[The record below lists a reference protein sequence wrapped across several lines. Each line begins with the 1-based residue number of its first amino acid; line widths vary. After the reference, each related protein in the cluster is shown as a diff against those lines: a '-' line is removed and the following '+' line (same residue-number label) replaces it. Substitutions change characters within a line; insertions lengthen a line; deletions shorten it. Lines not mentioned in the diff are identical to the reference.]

1 MGNMSTMQRQPVG
14 SASLQMSAGAASGRT
29 TDQPQIEEAILVVK
43 EHARE
48 FARLAA
54 RAKADLLRACLA
66 RLLAEAPA
74 WVSEGARMR
83 GAEPGEEWLA
93 GPVATI
99 RLFRLLSQSLDA
111 VAADGKPPLGRGLRH
126 RPDGRIEISLFPAS
140 KLDALAFRGFS
151 GHALMSAGVT
161 QAGARD
167 RQAAF
172 YGERE
177 PDGGVSVILG
187 AGNVSS
193 IPPMDVATKMFIGG
207 FVCVLKM
214 NPVNEWLGPFLER
227 ALLPL
232 VSRGSLR
239 IVYGGADVG
248 SYLAHHP
255 LVSDIHIT
263 GSDRTHDLIVFGPA
277 GPERDRRIREHDPF
291 LRIPISSELGN
302 VSPVALVPYDYSP
315 DELWFMARNV
325 VSMVV
330 NNGSFNCNAA
340 KMLVTAKGWAHRDRF
355 LALVAKG
362 LTAAPT
368 RKAYYPGAF
377 DRYRA
382 LTAGQRVE
390 TFGQGTAAALPW
402 TLIRGLDASED
413 QALFRTEPFCG
424 ILSETSVGSSDPVEF
439 LAVATRFMNDT
450 LWGSLNAMLFVHPR
464 LERNA
469 TVAAAVDRAIVDL
482 RYGTVGIN
490 HWPALGYA
498 WGTLPWGGHPS
509 ATLSNIQSGL
519 GWVHNSFMLDG
530 VDKAVVRG
538 PLTVSPSPTWFFDSP
553 KGARLGP
560 GLADMEASPSWL
572 KLPGLLARALT

>member
-1 MGNMSTMQRQPVG
+1 MGNIGPMQRQPVG
-14 SASLQMSAGAASGRT
+14 SASLQMSGGATSGRT
-29 TDQPQIEEAILVVK
+29 TDRPQIEETLLVVK

-48 FARLAA
+48 FARLGA
-54 RAKADLLRACLA
+54 RAKGDLLRACIA

-74 WVSEGARMR
+74 WVREGARMR
-83 GAEPGEEWLA
+83 GAGPGEEWLV

-99 RLFRLLSQSLDA
+99 RLFRLLSESLDA
-111 VAADGKPPLGRGLRH
+111 VAADGKPPLGRGVRQ

-140 KLDALAFRGFS
+140 GLDALTFRGFS
-151 GHALMSAGVT
+151 GHALMSAGVGE
-161 QAGARD
+161 AGARD

-172 YGERE
+172 YGQRD

-232 VSRGSLR
+232 VSRGYLR

-277 GPERDRRIREHDPF
+277 GPERDRRLREHDPL

-302 VSPVALVPYDYSP
+302 VSPVAVVPYDYSQN
-315 DELWFMARNV
+315 ELWFIARNV
-325 VSMVV
+325 VSMVA

-340 KMLVTAKGWAHRDRF
+340 KMLVTAKGWTHRDRF

-362 LTAAPT
+362 LAAAPT

-377 DRYRA
+377 ARYRD

-390 TFGQGTAAALPW
+390 TFGQGTAEALPW
-402 TLIRGLDASED
+402 TLIRGLDPSKDE
-413 QALFRTEPFCG
+413 ALFRTEPFCG

-469 TVAAAVDRAIVDL
+469 AVAAAVDRAIVDL

-490 HWPALGYA
+490 HWPGLGYA
-498 WGTLPWGGHPS
+498 WGTMPWGGHPS

-538 PLTVSPSPTWFFDSP
+538 PLTVSPSPTWFFDNL